1 MDICNG
7 IPEHKIAETAVS
19 WFGEKIK
26 KGRTTAITDQDAE
39 DTGKETAMNFWNPLL
54 LQQYNQD
61 KYCWTNRASNMM
73 SVWPSIDLSPLG

>member
-1 MDICNG
+1 MAFQNTRLQ
-7 IPEHKIAETAVS
+7 KLLWLTVS

-26 KGRTTAITDQDAE
+26 KGRTTGITDQDAE
-39 DTGKETAMNFWNPLL
+39 DTGKETAMNFGNSLL

-73 SVWPSIDLSPLG
+73 